1 MKYIR
6 PLTFHMPFGF
16 WSTECHA
23 CKMIGAAFK
32 ARRGSWAKNPQM
44 QSNSWRFE
52 PQNWLQLQIC
62 LLNNK
67 QLLSAYHTCYLFP
80 GSFKSCLQA
89 KELRKASG
97 SDKVSK
103 PKAET
108 CTTKL
113 TTLEVFSQQHLLL
126 SCCANT
132 CRISRFFWPNVLSTM
147 LLALDFL
154 VSEMKQQTTPPSK
167 KKAKGCQQKHSIS
180 T

>member
-1 MKYIR
+1 MTGAPFQPFIWRKKDVSEMKYIR
-6 PLTFHMPFGF
+6 PFTFHMPFGF
-16 WSTECHA
+16 WSTDCHA

-62 LLNNK
+62 LLNNRH
-67 QLLSAYHTCYLFP
+67 LLSAYHTCYLFP

-126 SCCANT
+126 SCCCANT
-132 CRISRFFWPNVLSTM
+132 RRISRFFWPNVLSTM
-147 LLALDFL
+147 LLALDFF
-154 VSEMKQQTTPPSK
+154 V
-167 KKAKGCQQKHSIS
+167 
-180 T
+180 